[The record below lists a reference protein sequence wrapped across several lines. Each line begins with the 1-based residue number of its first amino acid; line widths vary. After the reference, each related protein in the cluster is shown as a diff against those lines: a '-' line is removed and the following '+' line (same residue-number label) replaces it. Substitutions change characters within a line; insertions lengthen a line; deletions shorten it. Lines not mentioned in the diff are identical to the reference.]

1 MGNRHN
7 FEVWEACRHRRA
19 ATIRVYTHFKR
30 WMRVVLIGE
39 RFEVDHAMGHPSM
52 APTSDVEI
60 VGAVH
65 IVRGE
70 GPFPERAIRELVL
83 GRNVDTLMVVGRLTP
98 SSLTSFGE
106 LAVVLGCQL
115 LSFSPHGDSGGGRPV
130 VIWRASHHVSEVPLP
145 SEDGWFDQAKR
156 TMDIVLA
163 ATGLLC
169 TVPFIA
175 LVALAVRLESPGN
188 PFFGHVR
195 IGVGGR
201 RFRCWKLRTMHVD
214 AERHLNQVESLL
226 DLYKTNGFRL
236 PDEQDPR
243 ITRVGRFLRRTSFD
257 ELPQLWNV
265 LVGEMSLVGPRPIVA
280 EELKHYAGEILTLLS
295 VRPGITGAWAVNGR
309 HQLAYPQRAQ
319 LELQYIRSRSIANE
333 LRILWRTVGAVIGPM
348 VGKKPESCPAPRT
361 GAPEQVLNQG

>member
-1 MGNRHN
+1 
-7 FEVWEACRHRRA
+7 
-19 ATIRVYTHFKR
+19 
-30 WMRVVLIGE
+30 MRVVLIGE
-39 RFEVDHAMGHPSM
+39 RFEVEHAVSHPAIAS
-52 APTSDVEI
+52 ASDVEVAGI
-60 VGAVH
+60 VH

-83 GRNVDTLMVVGRLTP
+83 ERHADTLMFVGRLTP

-130 VIWRASHHVSEVPLP
+130 VIWRASHHVSEVPIV
-145 SEDGWFDQAKR
+145 SEHGWFDRTKR
-156 TMDIVLA
+156 MMDIVLS

-169 TVPFIA
+169 TAPFIA
-175 LVALAVRLESPGN
+175 VAALAVRLESPGN

-214 AERHLNQVESLL
+214 AERHMNQVDSLL
-226 DLYKTNGFRL
+226 ALYKANGFRL

-243 ITRVGRFLRRTSFD
+243 ITRVGRLLRKTSFD

-309 HQLAYPQRAQ
+309 HQLAYPHRAQ
-319 LELQYIRSRSIANE
+319 LELHYIRSRSIGNE

-348 VGKKPESCPAPRT
+348 LGMKTESGTALRTGTPESA
-361 GAPEQVLNQG
+361 LNQG